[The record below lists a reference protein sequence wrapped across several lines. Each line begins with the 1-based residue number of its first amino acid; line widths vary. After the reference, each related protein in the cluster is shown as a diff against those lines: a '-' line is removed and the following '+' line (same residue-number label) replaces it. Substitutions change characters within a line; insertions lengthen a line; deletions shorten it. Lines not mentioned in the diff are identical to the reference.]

1 MPARHAPR
9 LTPIGPR
16 SSEDNPS
23 LAIAIMRGRQSAK
36 IRELRDALAA
46 AGLRTLDKQAAV
58 LTLSRSTTW
67 NLLKGKH
74 KGSGISA
81 AIINRMLLS
90 SRLPP
95 PVRTT
100 ILQYVAEKTADL
112 YGDSELRLRKFTAQL
127 SVSVLGHAAHAGMN
141 RQKRSPAQR
150 DTGACDASPALRERS
165 RASHK

>member
-9 LTPIGPR
+9 LIPIGPR
-16 SSEDNPS
+16 SSEHNSP
-23 LAIAIMRGRQSAK
+23 LPLTTMRGNQRAK
-36 IRELRDALAA
+36 IREFRDALAT

-67 NLLKGKH
+67 NILKGRH

-90 SRLPP
+90 PRLPS

-100 ILQYVAEKTADL
+100 ILQYVAEKTAGL

-127 SVSVLGHAAHAGMN
+127 SVSVLDHAGHFGMN
-141 RQKRSPAQR
+141 RQKRSTAQR
-150 DTGACDASPALRERS
+150 AAGACDASPASRERS
-165 RASHK
+165 HASHK

>member
-9 LTPIGPR
+9 LIPIGPR
-16 SSEDNPS
+16 SSEHNSP
-23 LAIAIMRGRQSAK
+23 LPLTTIRGNQRAQ
-36 IRELRDALAA
+36 IREFRDALAT
-46 AGLRTLDKQAAV
+46 AGLRTLDKQAAA

-67 NLLKGKH
+67 NILKGKH

-90 SRLPP
+90 PRLPS

-100 ILQYVAEKTADL
+100 ILQYVAEKTAGL

-141 RQKRSPAQR
+141 RQKRSTAQR
-150 DTGACDASPALRERS
+150 DTGACDASASPREGNH
-165 RASHK
+165 ASHK

>member
-16 SSEDNPS
+16 SSERNPP
-23 LAIAIMRGRQSAK
+23 LALATMRGRQRAK
-36 IRELRDALAA
+36 IREFRDALAA
-46 AGLRTLDKQAAV
+46 AGLPTLDKQAAV
-58 LTLSRSTTW
+58 LMLSRSTTW

-81 AIINRMLLS
+81 AIINRML
-90 SRLPP
+90 RAPGLPP
-95 PVRTT
+95 RVRAT
-100 ILQYVAEKTADL
+100 ILQYVAEKTAGL

-141 RQKRSPAQR
+141 RQKRSTAQR
-150 DTGACDASPALRERS
+150 DTGACDASPAPREGNH
-165 RASHK
+165 ASHK

>member
-9 LTPIGPR
+9 LIPIGPR
-16 SSEDNPS
+16 SSERNSP
-23 LAIAIMRGRQSAK
+23 LALAIMRGRQRTK
-36 IRELRDALAA
+36 IRELRDTLAT

-90 SRLPP
+90 PRLPP

-100 ILQYVAEKTADL
+100 ILQYVAEKTAGL

-127 SVSVLGHAAHAGMN
+127 SASVLNHAAHSSIGG
-141 RQKRSPAQR
+141 QKEATAACA
-150 DTGACDASPALRERS
+150 DTAASRERS
-165 RASHK
+165 HASHK

>member
-1 MPARHAPR
+1 
-9 LTPIGPR
+9 
-16 SSEDNPS
+16 
-23 LAIAIMRGRQSAK
+23 MRGRQRAK
-36 IRELRDALAA
+36 IREFQQALNAA
-46 AGLRTLDKQAAV
+46 VMRTLDKQAAV

-100 ILQYVAEKTADL
+100 ILQYVAEKTAGL
-112 YGDSELRLRKFTAQL
+112 YGDSALRLRKFTAQL
-127 SVSVLGHAAHAGMN
+127 SVSALNHACHFGID
-141 RQKRSPAQR
+141 RQKQSTAQR
-150 DTGACDASPALRERS
+150 DTGARDASLASQERS
-165 RASHK
+165 RASRE